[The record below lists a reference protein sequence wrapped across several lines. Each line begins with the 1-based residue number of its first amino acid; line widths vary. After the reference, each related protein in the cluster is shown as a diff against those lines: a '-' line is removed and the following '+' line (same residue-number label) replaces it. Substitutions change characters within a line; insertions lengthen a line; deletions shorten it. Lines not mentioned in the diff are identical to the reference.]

1 MKIFKTIIKSVSLC
15 ATSMLMFVT
24 NALAT
29 TAGPGLP
36 WEGPLATITASL
48 QGPVATSLSVLAL
61 VGSAASLM
69 FFEVGKGM
77 RWFVM
82 VVLAFSIISS
92 AFGLMAIFGLTSAL
106 V

>member
-1 MKIFKTIIKSVSLC
+1 MKILNKIMQSVLLSLT
-15 ATSMLMFVT
+15 ALFLFVSD
-24 NALAT
+24 ALAV

-77 RWFVM
+77 RWFIM

-92 AFGLMAIFGLTSAL
+92 AFGLMALFGLTSAL

>member
-1 MKIFKTIIKSVSLC
+1 MKILKIVMKNVLFSLTAVFLFVSE
-15 ATSMLMFVT
+15 
-24 NALAT
+24 ALAT

-36 WEGPLATITASL
+36 WESPLATITASL

-61 VGSAASLM
+61 VGSAVSLM
-69 FFEVGKGM
+69 FFEVGKGI
-77 RWFVM
+77 RWFIM

-92 AFGLMAIFGLTSAL
+92 AFGLMAVFGLTSAL

>member
-1 MKIFKTIIKSVSLC
+1 MKILKNIVKNVIFSVTVLF
-15 ATSMLMFVT
+15 LFVSE
-24 NALAT
+24 ALAT

-48 QGPVATSLSVLAL
+48 QGPIATSLSIIALVLAA
-61 VGSAASLM
+61 SSLM

-92 AFGLMAIFGLTSAL
+92 AFGLMALFGLTSAL